1 MQSDTLHAVERVNGW
16 SQRVQHLQNSAIR
29 LRVVRDQL
37 VDELTGK
44 VEEIDELTRRQEI
57 LTKVSELYRVL
68 MDQMV
73 MGQVRMIETIVSEG
87 LRTIFFDQDLSFRAE
102 VSQKYNKISV
112 EFYICQGDPDN
123 GGIKGSPLD
132 SFGGGPSSIASL
144 ILRILTLLRLKRKK
158 ILLLDETLA
167 AVSDDYI
174 EATGHFLQ
182 KLAATS
188 NLSLLMVT
196 HKPAFLEHASV
207 SYQGD
212 SKPVGVKSEFVVK
225 RLRGVA

>member
-1 MQSDTLHAVERVNGW
+1 M
-16 SQRVQHLQNSAIR
+16 
-29 LRVVRDQL
+29 RDQL
-37 VDELTGK
+37 SRELVSK
-44 VEEIDELTRRQEI
+44 EVEIAELARRQEV
-57 LTKVSELYRVL
+57 LTKVAELYRVL

-73 MGQVRMIETIVSEG
+73 MGQVRTIETIVSEG

-102 VSQKYNKISV
+102 VSQKYNKIAV

-144 ILRILTLLRLKRKK
+144 ILRILTLLRLKRQRT
-158 ILLLDETLA
+158 LLLDETLA

-174 EATGHFLQ
+174 EATGQFLQ

-188 NLSLLMVT
+188 DLSLLMVT
-196 HKPAFLEHASV
+196 HKPAFIDHATL
-207 SYQGD
+207 SYHGD
-212 SKPVGVKSEFVVK
+212 SKTQGVRQEFVVK
-225 RLRGVA
+225 KLRSVS